1 MYYLIDGYNLLH
13 AVGIIGPKLNGR
25 ITLDLARRQL
35 LEMVYRAHRTEPEH
49 VTVVFDAGR
58 GAKKP
63 SETTYKGV
71 HVSFAV
77 NYHQADDLIE
87 LLIKR
92 APHPRE
98 LTVISNDHRIQH
110 AAERK
115 GCRLLDCGRYMDL
128 LSGMKPAEKATPN
141 GGPAKPESLSDEEK
155 AHWLHEFAEL
165 DDAPELKELS
175 EPHEFFGDTSTD

>member
-13 AVGIIGPKLNGR
+13 ALGIISPKLNGQV
-25 ITLDLARRQL
+25 TLDLARRQL
-35 LEMVYRAHRTEPEH
+35 LEMVYRAHRQEPAQ
-49 VTVVFDAGR
+49 VTVVFDAAH
-58 GAKKP
+58 GARKP

-98 LTVISNDHRIQH
+98 LTVISNDHRIQN

-115 GCRLLDCGRYMDL
+115 GCQVMDCGRYMDL
-128 LSGMKPAEKATPN
+128 LSGMKPAEKTSTN
-141 GGPAKPESLSDEEK
+141 GRPTKPESLSDAEK
-155 AHWLHEFAEL
+155 AHWLQEFAEL
-165 DDAPELKELS
+165 DDDPALKELS
-175 EPHEFFGDTSTD
+175 EPHEFFEE